1 MPYKRERGF
10 LGATLL
16 LLGAALAALVVFGG
30 MTAAAATL
38 DRAAMQK
45 LFPEPFKVGER
56 DPALPVWPIYRQS
69 YNGDVLAAYAFESV
83 DFEPIPGFSG
93 TPVDLLV
100 ALRPNGSFLSVRV
113 LSQHEPVFVDGLGP
127 DPLYEFV
134 KQYENLSLSQ
144 SIKIAP
150 LGHVGSKNRNGV
162 AAEIDGVSKA
172 TASVRII
179 NETIVNAALQ
189 VARERLGFSKG
200 RDPDRVARIRPN
212 LFAPLTFTQML
223 DRGYVRR
230 LRLTNAEAENA
241 FKGTDGEGLDKEGLG
256 DPGGVFADI
265 YIAQVDV
272 PIVGRNLLGE
282 NNWRKLMGQ
291 LDGAPA
297 MMVISS
303 ARWTFMPES
312 FVPGATPDLI
322 GLAQSGAPVAWRDFV
337 WRDQLDLPTPG
348 LDLSRADVAV
358 MRIAP
363 EAAFDPATPSQFSLR
378 VIREKGIVYPEKFPH
393 DFRLDYSL
401 PKNLFDLPPEDR
413 GLGIRSIWASR
424 ARDISILSGALI
436 ALTFALARQ
445 KTLVRS
451 PRALKIFRLGYL
463 AFTLVFIG
471 WIAQAQLSIVWLFGL
486 IKAIRGE
493 GTFQFFLWD
502 PPTLMVTVF
511 GLAALFVWGRG
522 TFCGWLCPFGALQ
535 EFVGE
540 IARVT
545 KLRQF
550 SLPRR
555 YERLARLPKFLVL
568 AIILV
573 TAVFFTSQAE
583 RIAEVEPFKT
593 SITLIFMRSV
603 PFVLYAVALLTLGM
617 FHYKFFC
624 RYLCPLGATFA
635 ALSFVRFWK
644 WIPRRAECGTPCQ
657 MCKVK
662 CRYGAIE
669 RSGDVVYS
677 ECFQCMDCV
686 AIHDNPRQCVPLVL
700 EAKKARRAK
709 ARGAAAARQAEPAQ

>member
-1 MPYKRERGF
+1 VKRQRGWRGLPAF
-10 LGATLL
+10 LGAVWLL
-16 LLGAALAALVVFGG
+16 MLGIFGAAAS
-30 MTAAAATL
+30 TL
-38 DRAAMQK
+38 DQAAMQK
-45 LFPEPFKVGER
+45 LFPEPFKVGAR

-69 YNGDVLAAYAFESV
+69 YNGDVLAAYAFEST
-83 DFEPIPGFSG
+83 DFQPIPGFSG
-93 TPVDLLV
+93 TPVNLLV

-134 KQYENLSLSQ
+134 KQYEGLSLSQ

-150 LGHVGSKNRNGV
+150 PGHLGSRNRDGV

-179 NETIVNAALQ
+179 NETIVNSALQ
-189 VARERLGFSKG
+189 VARERLGFSRG
-200 RDPDRVARIRPN
+200 RDPSRVARIRPDA
-212 LFAPLTFTQML
+212 FAPLSFTEML
-223 DRGYVRR
+223 DRRYIRR
-230 LRLTNAEAENA
+230 LRLTNAEVERM
-241 FKGTDGEGLDKEGLG
+241 FKGTDAEGLDREGLG
-256 DPGGVFADI
+256 DPAGVFADL
-265 YIAQVDV
+265 YIAEVDV
-272 PIVGRNLLGE
+272 PVVGRNLMGE
-282 NNWRKLMGQ
+282 KNWRKLMGQ

-297 MMVISS
+297 MMVIS
-303 ARWTFMPES
+303 AGRWTFMPEN

-337 WRDQLDLPTPG
+337 WRDQLDLAAPG
-348 LDLSRADVAV
+348 LDLSHADVAV

-363 EAAFDPATPSQFSLR
+363 EAAFDPATPSQVFIR
-378 VIREKGIVYPEKFPH
+378 VIREKGIVYPEKFAH
-393 DFRLDYSL
+393 DFSLDYSL
-401 PKNLFDLPPEDR
+401 PQNLFDLPPDDR
-413 GLGIRSIWASR
+413 GLGLASIWQSR
-424 ARDISILSGALI
+424 ARDISILAGALM

-493 GTFQFFLWD
+493 GAFQFLLWD

-535 EFVGE
+535 EFFGE
-540 IARVT
+540 IARMA

-550 SLPRR
+550 PLPQR
-555 YERLARLPKFLVL
+555 YEKLARLPKFLVL
-568 AIILV
+568 AVMLA
-573 TAVFFTSQAE
+573 TAAFFSGQAE
-583 RIAEVEPFKT
+583 KVAEVEPFKT
-593 SITLIFMRSV
+593 SITLMFARSL
-603 PFVLYAVALLTLGM
+603 PFVLYAVALLIAGM

-624 RYLCPLGATFA
+624 RYLCPLGATFS
-635 ALSFVRFWK
+635 ALSFVRVWK
-644 WIPRRAECGTPCQ
+644 WIPRRAECGAPCQ
-657 MCKVK
+657 MCRVK

-669 RSGDVVYS
+669 RSGAVVYS

-686 AIHDNPRQCVPLVL
+686 AIHDSPKQCVPLVL

-709 ARGAAAARQAEPAQ
+709 AREVAREVARERAEAAQ